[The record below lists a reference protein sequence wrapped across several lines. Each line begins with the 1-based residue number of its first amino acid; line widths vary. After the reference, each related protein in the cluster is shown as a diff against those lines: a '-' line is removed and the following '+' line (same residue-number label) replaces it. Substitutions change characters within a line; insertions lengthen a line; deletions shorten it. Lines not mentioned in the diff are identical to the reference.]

1 MVETNTKN
9 ILKIATLNLCLGLK
23 NKKLDVENL
32 LSENKINILCL
43 QEVEIESNYDPN
55 VLKLT

>member
-43 QEVEIESNYDPN
+43 QEVEIESNYVFSP
-55 VLKLT
+55 